1 MAKPKSN
8 VLVLPDAIINQL
20 SNADTQ
26 YGFPPGTM
34 ASLMQQETSNNPK
47 YISNPATYHYAIDTE
62 GKRKSTARGPF
73 GILDSTGD
81 KPGYGVTPLADRN
94 SFADHLR
101 FAAEYLRGRTNAA
114 GGDLSRGLAGYGEGT
129 PYAAAI
135 IKRRDGGAPTV
146 PVVPPTLV
154 AQATRP
160 TTVPAAVT
168 AAPVAAPPVA
178 PAGEP
183 APVVAA
189 APPDAWQAYLDQY
202 QKTVAEIKAK
212 DLEYGQ
218 KKEAVVAAPPD
229 IEVPDFMASLN
240 GMGQS
245 APPTAF
251 NTVAPLTTPI
261 RPTGRGVISDASNLG
276 DFSTM
281 SYNRSRHA

>member
-8 VLVLPDAIINQL
+8 ALVLPDAIINQL

-47 YISNPATYHYAIDTE
+47 YIDNPATYHYAINSE

-73 GILDSTGD
+73 GILESTGN
-81 KPGYGVTPLADRN
+81 KPGYGVTPLKDQN
-94 SFADHLR
+94 SFEDHLR
-101 FAAEYLRGRTNAA
+101 FAGEYLRGRTRAA
-114 GGDLSRGLAGYGEGT
+114 GGDLNRGLAGYGDGT
-129 PYAAAI
+129 GYAAKVIA
-135 IKRRDGGAPTV
+135 RRDGVPMAP
-146 PVVPPTLV
+146 PQPTMV
-154 AQATRP
+154 ATAQP
-160 TTVPAAVT
+160 GVPAAVA

-178 PAGEP
+178 PAVEP

-189 APPDAWQAYLDQY
+189 AQPDAWQAYLDQY
-202 QKTVAEIKAK
+202 QKTVAEIKAR

-218 KKEAVVAAPPD
+218 NKEPVVVAPAEPQ
-229 IEVPDFMASLN
+229 IPDFMASLS

-251 NTVAPLTTPI
+251 NTVAPLANPI